1 MVLIRLMTL
10 NVIYILRSI
19 YRKAQLKPLGL
30 FFILCASSVFADVY
44 GISESLLD
52 YINRNYG
59 DQAKTRLVDWRDIIQ
74 KQKYKSLSEQEKLSL
89 VNDFFNQVR
98 FVDDIDHWNKEDYWA
113 TPIEMLST
121 NGGDCEDFSIAKYFT
136 LKALNV
142 PVDRMRLTY
151 VKSIVLK
158 QAHMV
163 LAYYPT
169 PNAEPLILDNLMD
182 EIRPASNRKDLVPV
196 YSFNG
201 DGLWLSRERGEGK
214 RVGESSRLGL
224 WNELAKRMKKEQDS
238 KRLPEGKK

>member
-1 MVLIRLMTL
+1 MTL
-10 NVIYILRSI
+10 NVIYILRCIS
-19 YRKAQLKPLGL
+19 RKARLKPLGL

-59 DQAKTRLVDWRDIIQ
+59 EQAKTRLVDWRNIIQ
-74 KQKYKSLSEQEKLSL
+74 KEKYKTLPEQEKLRL
-89 VNDFFNQVR
+89 VNDFFNKVR
-98 FVDDIDHWNKEDYWA
+98 FVDDIEHWQKEDYWA
-113 TPIEMLST
+113 TPVEMLST

-136 LKALNV
+136 LKALGV
-142 PVDRMRLTY
+142 SIERMRLTY
-151 VKSIVLK
+151 VKSIVLE

-163 LAYYPT
+163 LAYYPK

-182 EIRPASNRKDLVPV
+182 DIRLASSRKDLVPV

-214 RVGESSRLGL
+214 RVGKSTRLSL
-224 WNELAKRMKKEQDS
+224 WNGLAKRMKKEQDL
-238 KRLPEGKK
+238 KRFPGKNK